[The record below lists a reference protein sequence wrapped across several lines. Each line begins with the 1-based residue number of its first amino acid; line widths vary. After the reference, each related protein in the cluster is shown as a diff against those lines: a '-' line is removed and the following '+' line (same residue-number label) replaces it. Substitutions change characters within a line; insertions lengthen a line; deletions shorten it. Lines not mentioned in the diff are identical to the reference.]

1 VFVVDRDSVWD
12 NRSRRYWTTLASI
25 AVEIGVAAGLLLISL
40 VEPQGPPLLRSIE
53 SSLLEVPA
61 GGKPRTR
68 EHPKSSLTIKP
79 IGDFVLA
86 PRQVPP
92 ETADIA
98 ATDVAPPSDFWGGD
112 GIEGGRGSDNLGSSL
127 WDGVGTGPGP
137 ALVPRNP
144 PPSNHP
150 PRISESMEGSL
161 IHRVQPEYPPLA
173 KQARIQGTVLL
184 HAVIDREGK
193 IENLQV
199 LGGHPLL
206 VKAALKAVQQW
217 RYRPYYL
224 NGQPVEV
231 ETEITVHFML
241 SGG

>member
-1 VFVVDRDSVWD
+1 VFVVVRDTVWE
-12 NRSRRYWTTLASI
+12 NRSRRCWTRLASFAI
-25 AVEIGVAAGLLLISL
+25 EIGMAAGLLLMSL
-40 VEPQGPPLLRSIE
+40 VEPQGPLLRSIE
-53 SSLLEVPA
+53 SPLAVPA
-61 GGKPRTR
+61 AGVISAR
-68 EHPKSSLTIKP
+68 EHPQSTLTTKP
-79 IGDFVLA
+79 NGHFLLA

-92 ETADIA
+92 EILDRA
-98 ATDVAPPSDFWGGD
+98 AAEVAPPSDFLGGD
-112 GIEGGRGSDNLGSSL
+112 GTAGGKGSNNLGSSL
-127 WDGVGTGPGP
+127 LDGVGTGPGP
-137 ALVPRNP
+137 SLAPANP
-144 PPSNHP
+144 PPANHP

-161 IHRVQPEYPPLA
+161 IYRVQPEYPLLA
-173 KQARIQGTVLL
+173 QQARIQGTVWL

-231 ETEITVHFML
+231 ETEITVHFTL
-241 SGG
+241 FGG

>member
-1 VFVVDRDSVWD
+1 MFAVDRDSVWD
-12 NRSRRYWTTLASI
+12 NRSRRCWARLASF
-25 AVEIGVAAGLLLISL
+25 AVEIGMAAGLLLMSL

-68 EHPKSSLTIKP
+68 EHPKSTLTTKP

-86 PRQVPP
+86 LRQVP
-92 ETADIA
+92 ADIA
-98 ATDVAPPSDFWGGD
+98 ATDVAPPSDFWGGE
-112 GIEGGRGSDNLGSSL
+112 GAEGGKGSDNLGSSL
-127 WDGVGTGPGP
+127 LDGVGTGPGP
-137 ALVPRNP
+137 SLAPRNP

-173 KQARIQGTVLL
+173 KQARIQGTVVL
-184 HAVIDREGK
+184 HAVIDRDGK

-206 VKAALKAVQQW
+206 VESALKAVQQW

-231 ETEITVHFML
+231 ETEIMVHFTL

>member
-1 VFVVDRDSVWD
+1 MFVADRDSVWD
-12 NRSRRYWTTLASI
+12 NRSRRCWTRLASF
-25 AVEIGVAAGLLLISL
+25 AVEIGMAAGLLLMSL
-40 VEPQGPPLLRSIE
+40 VEPQGPPLLRSIVCPLAPFE
-53 SSLLEVPA
+53 A
-61 GGKPRTR
+61 GGRSRVR
-68 EHPKSSLTIKP
+68 EHPQSDLTIKP
-79 IGDFVLA
+79 LGHFLLA

-92 ETADIA
+92 EIPDLA
-98 ATDVAPPSDFWGGD
+98 ATDVAPPSDFLGGD
-112 GIEGGRGSDNLGSSL
+112 GSEGSKRLSNLGSAL

-137 ALVPRNP
+137 SLAPANP

-150 PRISESMEGSL
+150 PRISESMEGFL

-173 KQARIQGTVLL
+173 QQARIQGSVLL

-193 IENLQV
+193 IDNLQV

-231 ETEITVHFML
+231 ETEIAVHFTL